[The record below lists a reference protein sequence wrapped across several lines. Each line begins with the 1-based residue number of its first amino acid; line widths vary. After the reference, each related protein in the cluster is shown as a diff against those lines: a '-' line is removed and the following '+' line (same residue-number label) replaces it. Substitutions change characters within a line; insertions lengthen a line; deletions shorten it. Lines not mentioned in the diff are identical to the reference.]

1 VGSGQSAA
9 KQGRG
14 VTLALRWDGT
24 AWTQAPSIQVS
35 NGDSL
40 SGVASISSTEAWAVG
55 FSAPTPTKTLAFHF
69 K

>member
-1 VGSGQSAA
+1 MG
-9 KQGRG
+9 
-14 VTLALRWDGT
+14 LRDGT

-55 FSAPTPTKTLAFHF
+55 FSAPTPTKMLAFHF

>member
-1 VGSGQSAA
+1 MVKHRYAHLVNTPLS
-9 KQGRG
+9 
-14 VTLALRWDGT
+14 VVLPY
-24 AWTQAPSIQVS
+24 WTQAPSIQVS

>member
-1 VGSGQSAA
+1 MSIDAGWYPDPT
-9 KQGRG
+9 GRPG
-14 VTLALRWDGT
+14 VRWWDGT

-40 SGVASISSTEAWAVG
+40 SGVSSISSTEAWAVG
-55 FSAPTPTKTLAFHF
+55 FSGPTPTKTLAFHF